1 LELIEVF
8 AVTMA
13 VIGLASLQS
22 EIGAVANTMAIPTS
36 IDILGKEVPLI
47 NIIVTI
53 AIIAVGVGVAKFLKV
68 FITRYIGTKLPAD
81 ARNNIA
87 KATYYGV
94 IAIALLSA
102 LGSSGVDLS
111 GVLVAGGIAGIVI
124 GFATQSLFSNL
135 ISGIFLY
142 IDKPMKA
149 GDPVLLTGKLPEVA
163 GVVIETTPLST
174 RFRMFDGTYARL
186 PNTEVFSSE
195 IRNYSGAVARRV
207 EISVGIAYDQDMDKA
222 ILVIRKTLND
232 ISLVLV
238 EPEPSV
244 YVESLGESSVNINI
258 WCWAPFSEWFS
269 VKTLLVQKIKQE
281 FDNNNIEMQT
291 QTEQSK

>member
-1 LELIEVF
+1 
-8 AVTMA
+8 
-13 VIGLASLQS
+13 
-22 EIGAVANTMAIPTS
+22 
-36 IDILGKEVPLI
+36 
-47 NIIVTI
+47 
-53 AIIAVGVGVAKFLKV
+53 
-68 FITRYIGTKLPAD
+68 
-81 ARNNIA
+81 
-87 KATYYGV
+87 
-94 IAIALLSA
+94 
-102 LGSSGVDLS
+102 
-111 GVLVAGGIAGIVI
+111 
-124 GFATQSLFSNL
+124 
-135 ISGIFLY
+135 
-142 IDKPMKA
+142 MKA